1 VSPIDGNTSGEV
13 VDQLNGLIDDNTR

>member
-1 VSPIDGNTSGEV
+1 LPSIGDTSGEV